1 MASTFAIFTYSGI
14 TTISLAPMFLCPTYI
29 FSQVLSGHGG
39 IGLENLRASVECQVA
54 HRNALVAA
62 CQQNEVIVK
71 KTVSLSK
78 NAW

>member
-1 MASTFAIFTYSGI
+1 MYKHTLVNLQLQLLDS
-14 TTISLAPMFLCPTYI
+14 MFSHHMNIL
-29 FSQVLSGHGG
+29 FSQVLSSHGG
-39 IGLENLRASVECQVA
+39 VGLENLRVSVECQVA

-78 NAW
+78 NTG